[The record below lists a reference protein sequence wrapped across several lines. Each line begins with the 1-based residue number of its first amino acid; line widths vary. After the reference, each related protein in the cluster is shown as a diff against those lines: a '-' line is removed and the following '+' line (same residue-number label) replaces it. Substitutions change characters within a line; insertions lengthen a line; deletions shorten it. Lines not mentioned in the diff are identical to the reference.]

1 MSKAEPESGASARS
15 AGDGASGR
23 RAGPAGTPRAPHR
36 YLSTGDLDRREMLE
50 AIGIDG
56 VDRLFESLGA
66 LLLDRPVDVPGPLS
80 DGELRDYFRR
90 LDGSNRVPGRDLVSF
105 LGAGA
110 YRHETPAAVDQML
123 LRGEFLTVYTPYQPE
138 MSQGTLQA
146 NFEFQTFICQLTGLD
161 VANASLYEGASAFA
175 EAVLMADRIQK
186 RRRKVVVSRG
196 VHPQYRATLAS
207 YARNLDLEI
216 VEVGWDGSGRTDA
229 AALERAVDAETVCV
243 AVQSPNYFGVVEP
256 WGAGSEIAH
265 RAGALSVAVVAE
277 ALSLALVASPGE
289 GGCDI
294 AAGEAQSFGLPL
306 SYGGPYLGFLAARD
320 EHKRAMPGRLAGET
334 VDADGR
340 RAWVLTLST
349 REQHIRR
356 EKATS
361 NICTNQ
367 ALCALGATI
376 YLALHGKVG
385 LRRLA
390 EVNLQRA
397 AALRRRLSGSGGA
410 VAPAFA
416 APVFNELTVRSAGEP
431 VAELLAGLEAEGV
444 LAGVALGPD
453 YPELEDCFVLA
464 VTEANP
470 VADLDRLIAA
480 LAARAGAPR
489 PAATAVAS

>member
-1 MSKAEPESGASARS
+1 MSKADTPAGAP
-15 AGDGASGR
+15 GASGPTR
-23 RAGPAGTPRAPHR
+23 PPHR
-36 YLSTGDLDRREMLE
+36 YLSTGEVDRREMLE
-50 AIGIDG
+50 AIGIDS
-56 VDRLFESLGA
+56 VDRLFESLGD
-66 LLLDRPVDVPGPLS
+66 LLLERPAEVPGPLS
-80 DGELRDYFRR
+80 DGELRAYFRR
-90 LDGSNRVPGRDLVSF
+90 LEVRNRVPGRDLVSF

-146 NFEFQTFICQLTGLD
+146 IFEFQTFICQLTGLD

-207 YARNLDLEI
+207 YARNLELEI
-216 VEVGWDGSGRTDA
+216 VEVGWDASGRTDA
-229 AALERAVDAETVCV
+229 AALVAAVDSETICV

-256 WGAGSEIAH
+256 WGVGSEIAH

-277 ALSLALVASPGE
+277 ALSLALLASPGD

-294 AAGEAQSFGLPL
+294 AAGEGQSFGLPL
-306 SYGGPYLGFLAARD
+306 SFGGPYLGFLAARD
-320 EHKRAMPGRLAGET
+320 EHKRSMPGRLAGET
-334 VDADGR
+334 LDADGR
-340 RAWVLTLST
+340 RAWVLTLAT

-397 AALRRRLSGSGGA
+397 AALRRRLAGLGGA
-410 VAPAFA
+410 VSPAFDS
-416 APVFNELTVRSAGEP
+416 PVFNELTVLSAAEP
-431 VAELLAGLEAEGV
+431 AGSLLAGLEAEGI

-470 VADLDRLIAA
+470 PADLDRLVEA
-480 LAARAGAPR
+480 LAARAGEPR
-489 PAATAVAS
+489 QAESAVAS